1 MHIPD
6 GYLSP
11 QTCAFFYV
19 IMLPLWYLAFRKLRG
34 LLGEKEVSLLGALS
48 AFSFIVMMFN
58 FPVPDGTTA
67 HMVGGALIT
76 ALMGPYAALISV
88 SIALGVQA
96 LLFGDGGVTTFAAN
110 AFNMGVVLP
119 FVTYAF
125 IKIFQTLLK
134 NEWRGRLYGS
144 VVGGYIGIV
153 AAAIMCGLE
162 LGIQPLLFK
171 GYSPYP
177 YWMSVPGM
185 ALAHMVIAGPIEAVV
200 TFAVLNYIRKYSP
213 SLLSI
218 LPNTSA
224 YRGGQGGPQ

>member
-11 QTCAFFYV
+11 QTCALFYV
-19 IMLPLWYLAFRKLRG
+19 IMLPLWYIAFRKLGRHFK
-34 LLGEKEVSLLGALS
+34 EREVSVLGALS

-125 IKIFQTLLK
+125 IKLFQTFLK
-134 NEWRGRLYGS
+134 DEWRGRLYGGA
-144 VVGGYIGIV
+144 VGGYLGIV
-153 AAAIMCGLE
+153 AAAVMCGLE
-162 LGIQPLLFK
+162 LGVQPLLFK
-171 GYSPYP
+171 GYCPYP
-177 YWMSVPGM
+177 YWMSVPAM
-185 ALAHMVIAGPIEAVV
+185 ALAHLTVAGPVEAIV

-213 SLLSI
+213 DLLKL
-218 LPNTSA
+218 LPTNSA
-224 YRGGQGGPQ
+224 YRGGQGGPE